1 MKRLAFDNEKYVQMQ
16 SAKIKERIK
25 QFDNK
30 LYLEFGG
37 KLFDDGLINS
47 QFGVEVFTSG
57 GVFSPIISGESHDTE
72 ELYRRYLAEI
82 ERVKTEGFD
91 KSQFDMIK
99 RSMYGEIV
107 RGMNNPERAA
117 DYLAESYFEN
127 SDAFYEAQVLAE
139 MTVEDCENAVR
150 EMFDPEK
157 SSISVVDNK

>member
-1 MKRLAFDNEKYVQMQ
+1 MRAENFSKGWNSVTAS
-16 SAKIKERIK
+16 SAYRPNASPLYK
-25 QFDNK
+25 Q
-30 LYLEFGG
+30 
-37 KLFDDGLINS
+37 LFDDGLINS

-72 ELYRRYLAEI
+72 ELYRRYSAEI

-127 SDAFYEAQVLAE
+127 SDAFYEAGSLQ
-139 MTVEDCENAVR
+139 
-150 EMFDPEK
+150 K
-157 SSISVVDNK
+157 

>member
-1 MKRLAFDNEKYVQMQ
+1 M
-16 SAKIKERIK
+16 
-25 QFDNK
+25 
-30 LYLEFGG
+30 
-37 KLFDDGLINS
+37 
-47 QFGVEVFTSG
+47 FTSG
-57 GVFSPIISGESHDTE
+57 GVFSPIISGESHDPE

-117 DYLAESYFEN
+117 DYLAESYFKLGENLKAAEQN

>member
-1 MKRLAFDNEKYVQMQ
+1 M
-16 SAKIKERIK
+16 
-25 QFDNK
+25 
-30 LYLEFGG
+30 
-37 KLFDDGLINS
+37 
-47 QFGVEVFTSG
+47 EVFTSC
-57 GVFSPIISGESHDTE
+57 GVFSPIISGESHDPE
-72 ELYRRYLAEI
+72 EFYRRYLAEI
-82 ERVKTEGFD
+82 ERVKKEGFD